1 MAYGFHHLMEDHRHR
16 SRGDFGVNPDVLDGR
31 GSCVRRK
38 APSATRVVGQCV
50 SHVCAAGGQKGMRGA
65 SRASRNRAAKTSLD
79 EFKINR
85 RKEESEMLRKLCGE
99 TDEIGETRASWPR

>member
-1 MAYGFHHLMEDHRHR
+1 MDEGVACDARPRVRHEW
-16 SRGDFGVNPDVLDGR
+16 LD
-31 GSCVRRK
+31 S
-38 APSATRVVGQCV
+38 V

-65 SRASRNRAAKTSLD
+65 SRASRNRTAKTSLD

-85 RKEESEMLRKLCGE
+85 RKEESEVLRELCGE